1 MVKKLSGR
9 KRTLWKQMVYDEIQF
24 PDKIIG
30 VITFRQGEDSERII
44 QKLCQ
49 LILDTSVI
57 RQFSGINLP
66 DDRRIASMFIDHII
80 GKVVYHVS
88 DKMIMFEMKGKR
100 ADDNE
105 KRGWFVKNILSEL
118 FFSDKTFKEI
128 RDNLTYSEKIYLKIG
143 YKNSCR

>member
-1 MVKKLSGR
+1 
-9 KRTLWKQMVYDEIQF
+9 
-24 PDKIIG
+24 
-30 VITFRQGEDSERII
+30 
-44 QKLCQ
+44 
-49 LILDTSVI
+49 
-57 RQFSGINLP
+57 
-66 DDRRIASMFIDHII
+66 MFIDHII